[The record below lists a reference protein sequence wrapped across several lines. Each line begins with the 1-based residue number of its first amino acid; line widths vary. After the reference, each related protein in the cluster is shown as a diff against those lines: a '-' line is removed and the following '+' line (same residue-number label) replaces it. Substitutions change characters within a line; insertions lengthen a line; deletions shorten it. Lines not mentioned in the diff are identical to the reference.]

1 VLRAVTREPSRW
13 RRWRHRLAL
22 ASLLALA
29 LAYLPYRLIDSA
41 GERKANRLSAE
52 LDRVRAKSASLAE
65 TNAALRRDI
74 EALRND
80 PHAIVDIARDELGLV
95 RPGEL
100 VIRIEN
106 QRPRAADREV
116 E

>member
-1 VLRAVTREPSRW
+1 MLRPITKEPSRW
-13 RRWRHRLAL
+13 RRWRHRVGL
-22 ASLLALA
+22 ASLLAVG
-29 LAYLPYRLIDSA
+29 LAYFPYQLVDGSGA
-41 GERKANRLSAE
+41 RKAERLQAE
-52 LDRVRAKSASLAE
+52 LDQVRAESAALAD
-65 TNAALRRDI
+65 TNARLRGDI

-100 VIRIEN
+100 VIRARDR
-106 QRPRAADREV
+106 RPPQEL

>member
-1 VLRAVTREPSRW
+1 MLRAVTREPSRW

-29 LAYLPYRLIDSA
+29 LAYLPYRLIDGS
-41 GERKANRLSAE
+41 GERKANRLRAE
-52 LDRVRAKSASLAE
+52 LDEVRAESAALAG

-74 EALRND
+74 DALRND

-100 VIRIEN
+100 VIRIEG
-106 QRPRAADREV
+106 QRRPAPESEV

>member
-1 VLRAVTREPSRW
+1 MLRAVTREPSRW
-13 RRWRHRLAL
+13 RRWRHRVAL
-22 ASLLALA
+22 AALIALA
-29 LAYLPYRLIDSA
+29 LAYLPYRLIDGS
-41 GERKANRLSAE
+41 GERKANRMRAE
-52 LDRVRAKSASLAE
+52 LERIRAESASLAG

-74 EALRND
+74 EALKND

-100 VIRIEN
+100 VIRIEG
-106 QRPRAADREV
+106 QRRPAADSEV